1 MKRTTFVLDEQLL
14 EEATALSGERTFSRT
29 IERALREM
37 VRRLKARDLLSLA
50 GSGIWQGDLS
60 AMRGDVTSDAR
71 SPAAKLAR
79 AGQANPSALASRATA
94 GAGVRERSPIYRPRT
109 KKPRSGR

>member
-1 MKRTTFVLDEQLL
+1 MKRTTFILDERLL

-29 IERALREM
+29 IERALQEM

-50 GSGIWQGDLS
+50 GSGVWQGDLS
-60 AMRGDVTSDAR
+60 AMRGDVTRTGMS
-71 SPAAKLAR
+71 
-79 AGQANPSALASRATA
+79 
-94 GAGVRERSPIYRPRT
+94 VREDAPIYRPRT